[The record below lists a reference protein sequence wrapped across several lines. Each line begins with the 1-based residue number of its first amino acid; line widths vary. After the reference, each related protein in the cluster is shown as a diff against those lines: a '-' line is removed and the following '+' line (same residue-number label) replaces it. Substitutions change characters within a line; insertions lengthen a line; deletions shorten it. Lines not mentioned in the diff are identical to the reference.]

1 MRNYFILNNFK
12 ELQVTVIIN
21 IVVTLQALDD
31 PSRADTSGLT
41 QQRKGTGPD
50 AAEVLDKARL
60 CAPIDN
66 PQLKHLTVCNVL
78 WVRLRERVQVTSAI
92 HRNLLTC
99 LPVLHRTCISLQGP
113 CGMASDMEKGK

>member
-1 MRNYFILNNFK
+1 M
-12 ELQVTVIIN
+12 
-21 IVVTLQALDD
+21 TLH
-31 PSRADTSGLT
+31 GLT
-41 QQRKGTGPD
+41 PAVSHNRERV
-50 AAEVLDKARL
+50 AEVLDKA
-60 CAPIDN
+60 PTDN

-113 CGMASDMEKGK
+113 CGMASDKEKGK